1 MLAADRVISNS
12 AMLRRRVM
20 NQYQIPGDKIDV
32 VHFGIDTGRE
42 SDQPD
47 ALPMAAGRPTV
58 LFLGRVTRQKGPEY
72 FIEVA
77 RRVAD
82 HVPPA
87 QFVVAGT
94 GDLLPRVIERAV
106 ELDLADRVHFAG
118 PVQGPDVDRLYRAA
132 DVCVMPSVSEP
143 LGLVA
148 LESLRSGTPCI
159 IPKESG
165 VAEVLR
171 HAFRVDYWDIEET
184 ANKVVAL
191 LIHRELW
198 EELSELGLKEVR
210 APRLGLDRA
219 AGKTTAVYQAVV

>member
-1 MLAADRVISNS
+1 
-12 AMLRRRVM
+12 
-20 NQYQIPGDKIDV
+20 
-32 VHFGIDTGRE
+32 
-42 SDQPD
+42 
-47 ALPMAAGRPTV
+47 LPVAVGRPTV

-72 FIEVA
+72 FIAVA

-87 QFVVAGT
+87 QFIMAGT
-94 GDLLPRVIERAV
+94 GDLLPHVIERTV

-118 PVQGPDVDRLYRAA
+118 AVQGGDVDRLYRAA

-148 LESLRSGTPCI
+148 LESLRNGTPCV

-171 HAFRVDYWDIEET
+171 HAFRVDVWDVEET
-184 ANKVVAL
+184 ANKVVGL
-191 LIHRELW
+191 LSHRALW
-198 EELSELGLKEVR
+198 EELSEAGLAEAR
-210 APRLGLDRA
+210 SPRLGLEAA
-219 AGKTTAVYQAVV
+219 AGKTAAVYSRTLSENSMPPVSSPAA